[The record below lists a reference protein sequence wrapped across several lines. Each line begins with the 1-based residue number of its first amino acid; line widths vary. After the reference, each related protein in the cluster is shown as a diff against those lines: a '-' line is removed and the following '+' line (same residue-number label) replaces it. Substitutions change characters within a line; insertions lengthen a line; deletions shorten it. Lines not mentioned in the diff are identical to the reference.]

1 MYCRHFSG
9 DDDVAKYKYRTGGLC
24 EWLHRREFAFN
35 KTASP
40 PPVVTSQSCRVQKS
54 LTRRQS
60 AAICGA
66 PRGRGASCRQMEGT
80 EEWRG
85 KKENCFCHDESPLV
99 WRDTQQKLKEKARP
113 DSQEFIWLGH
123 SILCK
128 NLVVGLDMC
137 IQTFEKSSFWF
148 WVSTK
153 TFENDRKGGGVV
165 VHLHWWENSARG
177 SSNPQHDPISG
188 IRATRH
194 LQSTVCVCT
203 L

>member
-1 MYCRHFSG
+1 MMWQNIN
-9 DDDVAKYKYRTGGLC
+9 T
-24 EWLHRREFAFN
+24 E
-35 KTASP
+35 
-40 PPVVTSQSCRVQKS
+40 PVVYVNGCTGENLLSTKLRR
-54 LTRRQS
+54 RRQWS
-60 AAICGA
+60 HLNHAAYKSHWRGDNPQQFEAA
-66 PRGRGASCRQMEGT
+66 PRGRGASCRQMERT

-85 KKENCFCHDESPLV
+85 KKETCFCHDESPLV
-99 WRDTQQKLKEKARP
+99 LRDTQQKLKEKARP

-148 WVSTK
+148 WGSTK
-153 TFENDRKGGGVV
+153 TFENDRKGGGVM

-177 SSNPQHDPISG
+177 SSNSQHDPISG

>member
-1 MYCRHFSG
+1 MYCRHFSA
-9 DDDVAKYKYRTGGLC
+9 DDDVVKYKYRTGGLC

-40 PPVVTSQSCRVQKS
+40 PVVISQSCRVQKS

-60 AAICGA
+60 TAICGGTQRTRSKL
-66 PRGRGASCRQMEGT
+66 PKNGRDWEMKR
-80 EEWRG
+80 
-85 KKENCFCHDESPLV
+85 KKEKCFCNDESPIV

-137 IQTFEKSSFWF
+137 TQTFEKSSFWF
-148 WVSTK
+148 RASTK
-153 TFENDRKGGGVV
+153 TFENDRKGGGVM

-177 SSNPQHDPISG
+177 SSNSQHDPISG